1 MRKSRILASF
11 ICIALVLSLV
21 TGCASLIKNKVRSN
35 IDAIWNKG
43 ELALVD
49 KVYGDNIVYRSP
61 HEPMKVETRED
72 YKQLVTKYRTA
83 FPDLHFTVED
93 IVVEDGKIAVR
104 WVFCGT
110 HTGDLDDIPATGKQV
125 TVTGISIIRT
135 EGTKVVE
142 EIVSSDAM
150 GFAQQLGLI
159 PPKK

>member
-1 MRKSRILASF
+1 MRKSRILAPF
-11 ICIALVLSLV
+11 LCFALVLAGV
-21 TGCASLIKNKVRSN
+21 TGCATLIKSKVRQD
-35 IDAIWNKG
+35 IDTIWNKG

-49 KVYGDNIVYRSP
+49 KVYGDNFVYHSP
-61 HEPMKVETRED
+61 HEPMQVRSRED
-72 YKQLVTKYRTA
+72 YKKLVTKYRTA
-83 FPDLHFTVED
+83 FPDLNFTIED
-93 IVVEDGKIAVR
+93 IVVDGNKIAVR
-104 WVFCGT
+104 WVFRGT

-125 TVTGISIIRT
+125 TVTGISMVRL

>member
-1 MRKSRILASF
+1 MRKSRIWATF
-11 ICIALVLSLV
+11 FCIALVLAGV
-21 TGCASLIKNKVRSN
+21 TGCATLIKNKVRSDV
-35 IDAIWNKG
+35 DAIWNKG

-49 KVYGDNIVYRSP
+49 KIYSDNFVYHSP
-61 HEPMKVETRED
+61 HEPLKVRNRED

-93 IVVEDGKIAVR
+93 IVVGGSKIAVR
-104 WVFCGT
+104 WVFRGT
-110 HTGDLDDIPATGKQV
+110 HQGDLDGIPATGKQV
-125 TVTGISIIRT
+125 TVTGISIIRI

-150 GFAQQLGLI
+150 GFLQQLGRI